1 MKRTCFPVMTVVA
14 VFLIFPVASLW
25 AAEKTPAPVIVE
37 AAQKGIKRFITE
49 SRTTGL
55 HRFGFLTQADA
66 YGATLGEG
74 FQVFTVPTQS
84 LLEEHSSI
92 GLPQSAAP
100 TKMWQFLVLSHG
112 KAKAFITV
120 DYIRDQWAP
129 VAIGSTGLAQETADL
144 LKRYPRSAGYHYRF
158 LALYQADSDLIEM
171 SKDEKVLGLVPLAS
185 ARMALNFPSGSSPLE
200 VRNFGEV
207 AKAVR
212 PKDMSAPGT
221 Q

>member
-1 MKRTCFPVMTVVA
+1 MKRTCFPVMTVLA
-14 VFLIFPVASLW
+14 VFLILPMASLW
-25 AAEKTPAPVIVE
+25 AAEKTPDPVIVE
-37 AAQKGIKRFITE
+37 AAHMGIKRFITK

-66 YGATLGEG
+66 DAATLGEG
-74 FQVFTVPTQS
+74 FQVFIVPTQS
-84 LLEEHSSI
+84 LLEEQSSV

-120 DYIRDQWAP
+120 DYTRNQWTP
-129 VAIGSTGLAQETADL
+129 VAIGSTGLAQETAEL
-144 LKRYPRSAGYHYRF
+144 LEQYPRSAGYHYRF

-171 SKDEKVLGLVPLAS
+171 SRDEKVLGLVPLAS

-200 VRNFGEV
+200 VRNFDEV

-212 PKDMSAPGT
+212 PKGMSTPGT
-221 Q
+221 R